1 MFDFSYKSQ
10 YPSFSYEEN
19 SFDFKNYKLK
29 DSIVLRKDFISKGV
43 TILKIK
49 NDDPEKICD
58 EFKKLGDF
66 FGRNQVRDATRR
78 SSLDT
83 KDNQTNI
90 KTVDLGKF
98 VGPHAETSFSPARPS
113 VIGFVCLDIEE
124 SEKNNGLTTLIDGFN
139 LWKDLSIKTKK
150 ILLSSHIFYSLAVDT
165 PLKKKLPKGLR
176 EWYLEYNGVD
186 NVMLDGDSKKI
197 NFNFITPF
205 VTEHPIERFLT
216 ISNHS
221 FIYLNTEPQ
230 ILERKV
236 NLPISNAKELEDI
249 KNDLHNALNKNIV
262 TLKWEKGLVMY
273 LDNFRFMHGRLPY
286 NLNLKRQLY
295 ISQLKNYV

>member
-43 TILKIK
+43 TILKNK

-66 FGRNQVRDATRR
+66 FGRNQIRDATRR

-124 SEKNNGLTTLIDGFN
+124 KKNNGLTTLIDGFN

-150 ILLSSHIFYSLAVDT
+150 YCFQAIFFIL
-165 PLKKKLPKGLR
+165 
-176 EWYLEYNGVD
+176 
-186 NVMLDGDSKKI
+186 
-197 NFNFITPF
+197 
-205 VTEHPIERFLT
+205 
-216 ISNHS
+216 
-221 FIYLNTEPQ
+221 
-230 ILERKV
+230 
-236 NLPISNAKELEDI
+236 
-249 KNDLHNALNKNIV
+249 
-262 TLKWEKGLVMY
+262 
-273 LDNFRFMHGRLPY
+273 
-286 NLNLKRQLY
+286 
-295 ISQLKNYV
+295 